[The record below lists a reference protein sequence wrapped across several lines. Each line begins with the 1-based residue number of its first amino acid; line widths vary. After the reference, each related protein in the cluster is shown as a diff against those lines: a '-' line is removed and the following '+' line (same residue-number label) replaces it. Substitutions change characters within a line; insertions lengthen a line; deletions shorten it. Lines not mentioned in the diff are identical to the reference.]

1 MNKLIRTFT
10 LSIGIIQ
17 FDYKRRY
24 SQSIF
29 GIFWFFAPFF
39 ATIAIAGT
47 PNSINGKGTSVS
59 TLYST
64 ALLICIVQLVINSA
78 SETARLARRN
88 RRLIAHLGPKSI
100 VANLSGLLVSL
111 FLFAMQLCLISFA
124 YLALGMP
131 YQPLMEKVG
140 YAIMLTPSLA
150 LLGLGLSLV
159 VSLLSSAILDIRY
172 SFQFLP
178 LLGLILIPLDET
190 TTESGTSSILNA
202 MNPLWAVI
210 ESGDF
215 SSHVSFTVLKF
226 VGINVLVLIA
236 LVVALKKLQ
245 HNLFALLI
253 SRSI

>member
-1 MNKLIRTFT
+1 MNRLIRAFT
-10 LSIGIIQ
+10 LSVRFIQ
-17 FDYKRRY
+17 LDYKRRY
-24 SQSIF
+24 SQSIL

-47 PNSINGKGTSVS
+47 PNSINGNGDSVS

-64 ALLICIVQLVINSA
+64 ALLICIVQLVVNSA

-88 RRLIAHLGPKSI
+88 RRLIAHLGPNSI
-100 VANLSGLLVSL
+100 VANFSGLLVSL
-111 FLFAMQLCLISFA
+111 VLFAMQLCLISFA

-140 YAIMLTPSLA
+140 FTFMLMPSLA
-150 LLGLGLSLV
+150 LLGLGLSLF

-178 LLGLILIPLDET
+178 LLGLIFIPLNET
-190 TTESGTSSILNA
+190 TTNSGTGSMLNA
-202 MNPLWAVI
+202 LNPLWAI
-210 ESGDF
+210 LETGDF
-215 SSHVSFTVLKF
+215 SSHPSFDGLKF
-226 VGINVLVLIA
+226 VGINVLVLIT
-236 LVVALKKLQ
+236 LVVVLKKLQ
-245 HNLFALLI
+245 QNLFALLI